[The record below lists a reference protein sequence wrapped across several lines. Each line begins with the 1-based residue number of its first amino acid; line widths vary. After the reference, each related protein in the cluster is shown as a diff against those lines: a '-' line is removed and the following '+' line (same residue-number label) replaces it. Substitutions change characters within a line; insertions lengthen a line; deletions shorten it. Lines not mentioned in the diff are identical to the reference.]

1 MGRAVGTGFAPD
13 YGCQHLTLAPVWGLL
28 MSSLQ
33 EEARTRSG
41 LFSSNR
47 WPHFVD
53 WQTLGQSIL
62 DLIFPP
68 TCVNCGRVDTTWC
81 YACLAELEQVPI
93 SIIQGELDLIE
104 AIIGTGWH
112 TGILQHAVQA
122 LKYQNA
128 RSLAQPL
135 AQRLSIGMTQQEWPI
150 DILIPVPLHSLR
162 LQNRGYNQAKLIAEA
177 LSAQAD
183 IPVVDA
189 LQRERNTPSQVG
201 LNRTERLA
209 NVEGAF
215 VATVPSNTKSALIID
230 DVRTTGATLTACA
243 KALKH
248 AGVPI
253 VYAATIT
260 VAEF

>member
-1 MGRAVGTGFAPD
+1 
-13 YGCQHLTLAPVWGLL
+13 
-28 MSSLQ
+28 MSPLQ
-33 EEARTRSG
+33 EEAQTSSG
-41 LFSSNR
+41 LFSYTYLKHAFS
-47 WPHFVD
+47 WKQIYHG
-53 WQTLGQSIL
+53 LL
-62 DLIFPP
+62 DLVFPP
-68 TCVNCGRVDTTWC
+68 TCLRCGRVDTSWC
-81 YACLAELEQVPI
+81 DACLDELGQLPI
-93 SIIQGELDLIE
+93 SQIGGDLD
-104 AIIGTGWH
+104 AITGTVGTGWH
-112 TGILQHAVQA
+112 TDLLQHAVQA
-122 LKYQNA
+122 LKYNNV
-128 RSLAQPL
+128 RLLALPL
-135 AQRLSIGMTQQEWPI
+135 ASRINHVISQQPWTI
-150 DILIPVPLHSLR
+150 DMIIPVPLHSTR

-201 LNRTERLA
+201 LNRTERLT

-243 KALKH
+243 KALKV
-248 AGVPI
+248 AGVPN

>member
-1 MGRAVGTGFAPD
+1 
-13 YGCQHLTLAPVWGLL
+13 
-28 MSSLQ
+28 MSPLQ

-41 LFSSNR
+41 LFLSSRLQRLIN
-47 WPHFVD
+47 
-53 WQTLGQSIL
+53 WQTIGNSLL
-62 DLIFPP
+62 DLVFPP
-68 TCVNCGRVDTTWC
+68 TCVHCGRVDTSWC
-81 YACLAELEQVPI
+81 DACLADLERVPL
-93 SIIQGELDLIE
+93 SLIE
-104 AIIGTGWH
+104 GDLDSVEAVIGTACH
-112 TGILQHAVQA
+112 QGILQHAVQA
-122 LKYQNA
+122 LKYHNA
-128 RSLAQPL
+128 QSLAQPL
-135 AQRLSIGMTQQEWPI
+135 AKRLQVGIAQRSWPI
-150 DILIPVPLHSLR
+150 DTLIPVPLHSLR

-189 LQRERNTPSQVG
+189 LQRARNTPSQVG
-201 LNRTERLA
+201 LNRTERLT

-243 KALKH
+243 KALKN
-248 AGVPI
+248 AGVTN

>member
-1 MGRAVGTGFAPD
+1 MSP
-13 YGCQHLTLAPVWGLL
+13 LL
-28 MSSLQ
+28 

-41 LFSSNR
+41 LFSSR
-47 WPHFVD
+47 RLQSFIHWHR
-53 WQTLGQSIL
+53 LGQSIL
-62 DLIFPP
+62 DLVFPP
-68 TCVNCGRVDTTWC
+68 TCVHCGRVDTTWC
-81 YACLAELEQVPI
+81 DICLAELQQAPI
-93 SIIQGELDLIE
+93 SMLQGELDLIE
-104 AIIGTGWH
+104 GTLGTGWH

-122 LKYQNA
+122 LKYHNA

-135 AQRLSIGMTQQEWPI
+135 AQRLSTGIVQQKWPI
-150 DILIPVPLHSLR
+150 DIIIPVPLHSLR

-201 LNRTERLA
+201 LNRTERLT

-243 KALKH
+243 KALKV
-248 AGVPI
+248 AGVPN